1 MHHHEPFVADA
12 LEHVG
17 GEHLGLHGAVV
28 TALGKVFLDHQHR
41 EIAGH
46 DDVDIANVEAHF
58 EHALENALPTL
69 HHRPPTGQLAPSGM
83 DADDLA
89 ILEPDL
95 LHLLEVEALEGA
107 IKISVRFYYGVVVG
121 HFPLNASMFVQPS
134 RRAE

>member
-1 MHHHEPFVADA
+1 MHHHEPFVADP

-17 GEHLGLHGAVV
+17 GEHLGFHGAVV
-28 TALGKVFLDHQHR
+28 ATLGEVFLNHQHR

-58 EHALENALPTL
+58 EDAVENTLPTL
-69 HHRPPTGQLAPSGM
+69 HHRAPSCQLAPSWM

-95 LHLLEVEALEGA
+95 LHVLEVETFERA
-107 IKISVRFYYGVVVG
+107 IKLSVGFYYCYAIG
-121 HFPLNASMFVQPS
+121 HLRPGIGDLPPA
-134 RRAE
+134 